1 MQTSNSKMTLASVLQ
16 ERVDSGLSIFQGSR
30 PSRPL
35 EKILAQL
42 NCDIRPYFV
51 DLKEQNQILEYCK
64 EDQVIS
70 VETGLTLG
78 DLAEVLGPNG
88 QYLPIFGKPDQSLL
102 ELINDGDSGYFEHS
116 YGLRALVLGL
126 QVVLSSG
133 DTIKTGGKVV
143 KNVSGYDLTK
153 LFLGARGTLGIP
165 TRAHLRVFALHEQT
179 EVFVIHGVALSELL
193 SLAGRLV
200 HSGLPLAGV
209 ELVSG
214 GSTPIVDKL
223 PIDFLLVSVSEDRD
237 VVSEL
242 KPLLE
247 ALFRDA
253 GAAVL
258 SAESS
263 VHDELHMVLND
274 YFAWDT
280 NILSSSLSRV
290 QMQKLLPVL
299 TEGAQTQLLYR
310 PGTGRLTARFADGPD
325 LKNVMNRLPLA
336 VRPTSVTASDEG
348 LELIDVAYA
357 DTELEFRVERLDGGD
372 SEILKIKQQ
381 IKKKFDPLNKMNPL
395 AKM

>member
-1 MQTSNSKMTLASVLQ
+1 
-16 ERVDSGLSIFQGSR
+16 
-30 PSRPL
+30 
-35 EKILAQL
+35 
-42 NCDIRPYFV
+42 
-51 DLKEQNQILEYCK
+51 
-64 EDQVIS
+64 
-70 VETGLTLG
+70 
-78 DLAEVLGPNG
+78 
-88 QYLPIFGKPDQSLL
+88 
-102 ELINDGDSGYFEHS
+102 
-116 YGLRALVLGL
+116 
-126 QVVLSSG
+126 
-133 DTIKTGGKVV
+133 
-143 KNVSGYDLTK
+143 VSGYDLTK

-179 EVFVIHGVALSELL
+179 EVFVIHGVALNELL

-200 HSGLPLAGV
+200 HSGLPVAGV

-214 GSTPIVDKL
+214 ESTSIVDKL
-223 PIDFLLVSVSEDRD
+223 PIDFLLVSVSEHRD

-258 SAESS
+258 SVESG

-274 YFAWDT
+274 HFAWDT

-299 TEGAQTQLLYR
+299 TEGAQTQFLYR
-310 PGTGRLTARFADGPD
+310 PGTGRLTARLADGPD
-325 LKNVMNRLPLA
+325 LKNVMNRLSSA
-336 VRPTSVTASDEG
+336 VRPTTVTAIDEG

-395 AKM
+395 ARM